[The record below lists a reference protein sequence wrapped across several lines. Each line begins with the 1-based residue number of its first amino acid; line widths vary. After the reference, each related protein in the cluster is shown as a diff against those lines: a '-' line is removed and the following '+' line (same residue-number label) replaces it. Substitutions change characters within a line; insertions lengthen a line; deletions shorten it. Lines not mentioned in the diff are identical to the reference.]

1 MTLQYVSM
9 MPRQRGTYNLYSTE
23 NMDSNIDV
31 RQYFANALQNSDG
44 CPEVANVK
52 HWKFKVNETVM
63 TRTFS

>member
-1 MTLQYVSM
+1 M
-9 MPRQRGTYNLYSTE
+9 MSRQRGTYSTE
-23 NMDSNIDV
+23 NMDSSIDV

-44 CPEVANVK
+44 YPEVANVK